1 VIGDWSIKG
10 IDEDKVWKD
19 SVNELK
25 TNLILMNQE
34 QLKQGFD
41 STGKKLPPYS
51 SPYARKKGKNI
62 NVKTLNDT
70 GAFYKGFYAIPFDK
84 FIEVGSRDWKA
95 YFLDGT
101 GPMAKKILG
110 DSAGKVF
117 GLTEENL
124 QEFRTLFIP
133 IYTRNLTN
141 AILQA

>member
-1 VIGDWSIKG
+1 MISDWSIKG

-25 TNLILMNQE
+25 THLILMNQE

-41 STGKKLPPYS
+41 STGKQLPPYT
-51 SPYARKKGKNI
+51 SPYARKKGVPKTP
-62 NVKTLNDT
+62 KTLNDK
-70 GAFYKGFYAIPFDK
+70 GGFYKDFYVLAFDK
-84 FIEVGSRDWKA
+84 FIEMGSRDWKE
-95 YFLDGT
+95 YILEYHWGD
-101 GPMAKKILG
+101 KIH
-110 DSAGKVF
+110 

-124 QEFRTLFIP
+124 QEFRVLFLP

>member
-1 VIGDWSIKG
+1 VISDWGNIK

-41 STGKKLPPYS
+41 STGTKLPPYS
-51 SPYARKKGKNI
+51 SPYAKKKRKSLQP
-62 NVKTLNDT
+62 KTLNDT
-70 GAFYKGFYAIPFDK
+70 GAFYKGFYVLAFDK
-84 FIEVGSRDWKA
+84 FIEMGSKDWKEA
-95 YFLDGT
+95 ILENNWG
-101 GPMAKKILG
+101 KIH
-110 DSAGKVF
+110 

-124 QEFRTLFIP
+124 QEFRTMFLP
-133 IYTRNLTN
+133 IYTRNITN